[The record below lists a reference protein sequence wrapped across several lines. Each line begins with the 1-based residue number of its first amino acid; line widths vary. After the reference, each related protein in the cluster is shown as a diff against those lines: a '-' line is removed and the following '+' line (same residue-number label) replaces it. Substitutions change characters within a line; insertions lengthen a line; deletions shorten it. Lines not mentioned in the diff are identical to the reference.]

1 MGDYDVKFAP
11 LAERMRQAGMP
22 QLAIETL
29 GLYFSR
35 LLAGESGE
43 IAESEL
49 EPVTGLPDAEQL
61 DDECA
66 VIGRQALSKTVL
78 IKLNGGLG
86 TSMGLERAKSLLVVK
101 EGLTFLDIIARQ
113 TLAAKVPL
121 LLMNSFATSKDSLAL
136 LDNYPE
142 LTNFGLPRDFLQHK
156 IPKIYRKT
164 LLPVTYPAASE
175 LEWCPPGHGDLY
187 PALVTSGVLEAL
199 RSAGYRYAFVSNAD
213 NLGAV
218 LDPTILGYFVREQLP
233 FMMEVAD
240 RTKADRKGGHLAR
253 RRSNGGLLL
262 REAAQC
268 PISEQNAF
276 QDIERYRYFNTNS
289 LWLDLVALEKKM
301 ADCSNLLELPL
312 ICNRKPVDPRDPD
325 STPVLQLE
333 TAMGAAIG
341 VFAKAQ
347 ALRVPRR
354 RFAPVKTTDD
364 LLAVR
369 SDAYLLK
376 EDYTVTLVSDAG
388 KGPVVSLDP
397 LFYRLVDDFEQHFPV
412 GVPSL
417 VECESL
423 QVKGDITFSRKISIK
438 GRVKLANDGLQSLIL
453 PAGLTISADVKKEFV

>member
-121 LLMNSFATSKDSLAL
+121 LLMNSFTTSKDSLAL

-423 QVKGDITFSRKISIK
+423 QVKGDITFSRRISIK

>member
-1 MGDYDVKFAP
+1 
-11 LAERMRQAGMP
+11 
-22 QLAIETL
+22 
-29 GLYFSR
+29 
-35 LLAGESGE
+35 
-43 IAESEL
+43 
-49 EPVTGLPDAEQL
+49 
-61 DDECA
+61 
-66 VIGRQALSKTVL
+66 
-78 IKLNGGLG
+78 
-86 TSMGLERAKSLLVVK
+86 
-101 EGLTFLDIIARQ
+101 
-113 TLAAKVPL
+113 
-121 LLMNSFATSKDSLAL
+121 
-136 LDNYPE
+136 
-142 LTNFGLPRDFLQHK
+142 NFGLPRDFLQHK

-423 QVKGDITFSRKISIK
+423 QVKGDITFSRRISIK